1 MWPPAAIWCRPV
13 RLPITQVLSWML
25 SSVAP
30 ARVPAGGRPGM
41 AAVVMAAAPVVSAIT
56 AP

>member
-1 MWPPAAIWCRPV
+1 MWPPAAICCRPV

-30 ARVPAGGRPGM
+30 ARVPAGGRPAM
-41 AAVVMAAAPVVSAIT
+41 AAVVMAAPVVSAIT